1 MDFWSGIGN
10 TILFVGLANCLFVF
24 AVSLLLPELGP
35 SAASRSLAER
45 IPAERWLLYAVI
57 AFSVAVVVE
66 LARPWLNANLFG
78 FLRVALTFVGL
89 AIVFVFLIRASS
101 RLQQRFRR

>member
-1 MDFWSGIGN
+1 MDFWFGIGN
-10 TILFVGLANCLFVF
+10 TILFVGLASCLFVF
-24 AVSLLLPELGP
+24 AVSLCLPELGP
-35 SAASRSLAER
+35 SAESRSLAGR

-66 LARPWLNANLFG
+66 LVRPWLNPDLFG

-89 AIVFVFLIRASS
+89 WIVSVFLTRASS
-101 RLQQRFRR
+101 RLLQRFRQ